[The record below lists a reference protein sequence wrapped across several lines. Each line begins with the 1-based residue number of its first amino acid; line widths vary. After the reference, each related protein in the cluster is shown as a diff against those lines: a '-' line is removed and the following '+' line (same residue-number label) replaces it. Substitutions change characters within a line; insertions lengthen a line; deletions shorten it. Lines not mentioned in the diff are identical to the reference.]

1 MKVASLEYDRPTPL
15 LSFNHRIL
23 AFTPKPLKPNGV
35 VSVEAGA
42 HTSTKAGES
51 LKKPSTCPT
60 QVASPFANGDIL
72 QAWPFS
78 GFFLQG
84 MWFGFS
90 GSVYSLP
97 QRGHTRLYFWFGTAV
112 AVGSFR
118 KWLLKQ
124 AFTDSRMLGKRTSKK
139 DRSVARNTRSPSST
153 KLLPSS
159 RVGDL

>member
-1 MKVASLEYDRPTPL
+1 MKVASLEYDRPTLL

-78 GFFLQG
+78 GFFFARDVV
-84 MWFGFS
+84 WVFRFGLFATTK
-90 GSVYSLP
+90 GSHPTIFLVWDCSC
-97 QRGHTRLYFWFGTAV
+97 
-112 AVGSFR
+112 GSFR

-124 AFTDSRMLGKRTSKK
+124 AFTDSRMLSKRTSKK